1 MQWKDRSW
9 PNSDLSN
16 AMLAKTVSLLGDYC
30 GPALCH
36 FPWAFH
42 FPEKT
47 SHTINRSSRMRERVL
62 QLLNI
67 AGRRMVTRFEQLTL
81 PFKHRNLL
89 MEEGQSLD
97 FPFRVTVPSVI
108 YQAVFMDAEKAPATA
123 EDPTLRM

>member
-1 MQWKDRSW
+1 
-9 PNSDLSN
+9 
-16 AMLAKTVSLLGDYC
+16 
-30 GPALCH
+30 
-36 FPWAFH
+36 
-42 FPEKT
+42 
-47 SHTINRSSRMRERVL
+47 MRERVL